1 MEDHILKDF
10 LNLYPPSKDL
20 IKANNEIIKAFT
32 NKLPKPII
40 DLWTNYGFGS
50 YGDGIIKV
58 INPLEYM
65 NTLFAWLGKRDFTKI
80 PIFINA
86 FGDIFYYRQLTEI
99 ENDISLLNIHTRK
112 ISVCGYSYQE
122 FFTKYIKADIMN
134 FNLKKELFNQ
144 AKEKLGNLESKEIYF
159 FVPALILGGAENI
172 KYIKK
177 GNAVTHQLLL
187 LELGTKK

>member
-1 MEDHILKDF
+1 MEDNILNDF
-10 LNLYPPSKDL
+10 LNLYKPGNDL
-20 IKANNEIIKAFT
+20 VKANQEIIKAFT

-40 DLWTNYGFGS
+40 DLWTKYGFGS

-58 INPLEYM
+58 INPLDYM
-65 NTLFAWLGKRDFTKI
+65 NSLFAWLGKRDFTKI
-80 PIFINA
+80 PIFITA
-86 FGDIFYYRQLTEI
+86 FGDIFYYRQLTET

-122 FFTKYIKADIMN
+122 FFTKYINSDIMN
-134 FNLKKELFNQ
+134 YNLRKDLFNQ
-144 AKEKLGNLESKEIYF
+144 AKETIGILESKEIYF

-177 GNAVTHQLLL
+177 GNAVTHQFLL
-187 LELGTKK
+187 LELGKQK

>member
-20 IKANNEIIKAFT
+20 VKANQEIIKAFT

-86 FGDIFYYRQLTEI
+86 FGDIFYYRQLTET

-134 FNLKKELFNQ
+134 YNLKKDLFNQ
-144 AKEKLGNLESKEIYF
+144 AKETLGNLDSKEIYF

-187 LELGTKK
+187 LELGKKK

>member
-20 IKANNEIIKAFT
+20 VKANHEIIKAFT

-86 FGDIFYYRQLTEI
+86 FGDIFYYRQLTET

-134 FNLKKELFNQ
+134 YNLKKDLFNQ
-144 AKEKLGNLESKEIYF
+144 AKENLGNLDSKEIYF

-187 LELGTKK
+187 LELGKKK

>member
-20 IKANNEIIKAFT
+20 IKANHEIIKAFT

-99 ENDISLLNIHTRK
+99 ESDISLLNIHTRK
-112 ISVCGYSYQE
+112 ISVCGYSYNE
-122 FFTKYIKADIMN
+122 
-134 FNLKKELFNQ
+134 
-144 AKEKLGNLESKEIYF
+144 
-159 FVPALILGGAENI
+159 
-172 KYIKK
+172 
-177 GNAVTHQLLL
+177 H
-187 LELGTKK
+187 

>member
-20 IKANNEIIKAFT
+20 VKANQEIIKAFT

-86 FGDIFYYRQLTEI
+86 FGDIFYYRQLTET

-134 FNLKKELFNQ
+134 YNLKKDLFNQ
-144 AKEKLGNLESKEIYF
+144 AKETLGNLESKEIYF

-187 LELGTKK
+187 LELGKKK

>member
-20 IKANNEIIKAFT
+20 VKANQEIIKAFT

-86 FGDIFYYRQLTEI
+86 FGDIFYYRQLTET

-134 FNLKKELFNQ
+134 YNLKKDLFNQ
-144 AKEKLGNLESKEIYF
+144 AKENLGNLDSKEIYF

-187 LELGTKK
+187 LELGKKK